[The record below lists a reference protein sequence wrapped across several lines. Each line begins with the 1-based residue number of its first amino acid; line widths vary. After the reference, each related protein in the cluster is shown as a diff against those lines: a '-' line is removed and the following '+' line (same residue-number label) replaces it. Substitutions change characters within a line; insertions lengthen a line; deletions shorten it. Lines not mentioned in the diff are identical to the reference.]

1 MELLDYVRQH
11 AREGDAN
18 AVIAA
23 IDAFSTAHG
32 GMIHL
37 GPEKGEL
44 FDQVVAGS
52 GALRVLELGTN
63 YGYSALR
70 MSNHLASAARVR
82 TVEIDRDTAQT
93 AEAIIAHA
101 GRAEQ
106 IEVICGQASDVL
118 PTFTENFDLVFI
130 DHTPGNYLV
139 DLEGIERLDLL
150 RQGGTLISDN
160 VLVFERQ
167 LEPYLRHLRT
177 SRRYD
182 SRKLEPS
189 PGADAIEVS
198 IRLR

>member
-1 MELLDYVRQH
+1 MKLLDYVRKH

-18 AVIAA
+18 AVIAT
-23 IDAFSTAHG
+23 IDAFSMAHG

-70 MSNHLASAARVR
+70 MSNQLACAARVH

-101 GRAEQ
+101 GKAAQ
-106 IEVICGQASDVL
+106 IEVVCGQASDVL
-118 PTFTENFDLVFI
+118 QSFTESFDLVFI

-139 DLEGIERLDLL
+139 DLGGIERLGLL

-160 VLVFERQ
+160 VVIFDRQ

-177 SRRYD
+177 SGRYN
-182 SRKLEPS
+182 STMHQPS

-198 IRLR
+198 IRVR